1 MLTAINLLV
10 FFLQVLTEE
19 CKGAALFTTNTK
31 EQFTT
36 NTTTRFTTN
45 TTQINKNTT
54 PVNKNINIQINN
66 KVKEQFTTN
75 TTEQFTI
82 NTTTQFTTDTTQSN
96 TNPRQGNKN
105 TTRLNK
111 NPNIKFNKKRRA
123 VALFTTNTT
132 TQFTTNTTQFN
143 KKITPQLSKN
153 TTQFNKITRRRFN
166 TSTTEQ
172 FTTNTTTR
180 SGRHRRW
187 DEEAYD
193 DYSEGEIDYKDES
206 EEESRIKKL
215 LLNWEK
221 LALKFIF
228 AISFIV
234 MIVCCI
240 VNWLMKWVK
249 NIYRSCAVCFKLCA
263 ASCCSCCLEG
273 DANYQRA
280 KMFAERFGLK
290 LSYENYK
297 QLMDTAKKG
306 AEQAA
311 QSQMQSM

>member
-66 KVKEQFTTN
+66 K
-75 TTEQFTI
+75 
-82 NTTTQFTTDTTQSN
+82 
-96 TNPRQGNKN
+96 
-105 TTRLNK
+105 
-111 NPNIKFNKKRRA
+111 
-123 VALFTTNTT
+123 
-132 TQFTTNTTQFN
+132 
-143 KKITPQLSKN
+143 
-153 TTQFNKITRRRFN
+153 
-166 TSTTEQ
+166 

-263 ASCCSCCLEG
+263 ASCCSCFLEG